1 MGAVLS
7 PRSNGLLTGAGL
19 TSAKVALLKG
29 PASVA
34 ADDFNSDFSGEV
46 EKWPWAVSLASALP
60 PSIFFV
66 EAPFCACV
74 WQGKT

>member
-1 MGAVLS
+1 MLS
-7 PRSNGLLTGAGL
+7 PRSTGRLTGAGL
-19 TSAKVALLKG
+19 TSAMDALLKE

-34 ADDFNSDFSGEV
+34 ADDFNSDLSGEV

-66 EAPFCACV
+66 EVPFCACV